1 MTLPPD
7 RVFDFLSL
15 PPRADTRRP
24 TPIRALYGW
33 RAGGDGDQSTGLEME
48 RRANS
53 PFRARPAPGLVV
65 RRPLGSG
72 TWLASLCGHR
82 AWLLGSCL
90 YIYIYRERE
99 RTTEGIAS
107 GDRKQKQ
114 TCSLLC
120 SCAGE
125 YDDQN
130 DGGGMTAG
138 AGIVVKISGVC
149 CVARQNIPRSEVRR
163 SPAGLVPV
171 PVGGGRRAG
180 PCALWDSANR
190 RCRSPTWCT
199 SCRVRAASASASRDR
214 IVSCVGSGSRIDSA
228 RVVRFLSCYILQ

>member
-1 MTLPPD
+1 
-7 RVFDFLSL
+7 
-15 PPRADTRRP
+15 
-24 TPIRALYGW
+24 
-33 RAGGDGDQSTGLEME
+33 
-48 RRANS
+48 
-53 PFRARPAPGLVV
+53 
-65 RRPLGSG
+65 
-72 TWLASLCGHR
+72 
-82 AWLLGSCL
+82 LLGSCL
-90 YIYIYRERE
+90 YIYIERE